1 MLTKWFEVRDER
13 FEKLVLPNVHVDT
26 LFSEGRWLEGPVY
39 VPAGRYLLFSDIPN
53 NRVLRFDEVTGVV
66 TPFQHTASFTNGHTL
81 DARGRVLSCEH
92 LSRSVTRVEHD
103 GSVTVI
109 ADTFEGR
116 RLNAPNDVV
125 VAADEAVWFTD
136 PTYGIS
142 TEYEGGRI
150 KSEIGS
156 RNVYR
161 VATDGSIKAVLT
173 DFVQPNG
180 IAFSPDGR
188 TLYVVDSGRKPAAL
202 YAFDVGHDNV
212 PENKRLLRECDIGI
226 YDGIRL
232 DRHGNIW
239 AGVGDGVQC
248 LAPDGA
254 LLGRIILAEAAAN
267 LSFGGPARN
276 RLYICATRSLF
287 AVYLNTTAAHPQQ
300 ACHTDATGV

>member
-1 MLTKWFEVRDER
+1 MTKWFEVHDER
-13 FEKLVLPNVHVDT
+13 FESLVLPNVHVDT

-53 NRVLRFDEVTGVV
+53 NRVLRFDEVNGLV
-66 TPFQHTASFTNGHTL
+66 TPFLHAANFTNGHTL
-81 DARGRVLSCEH
+81 DPQGRVLSCEH

-109 ADTFEGR
+109 ADAFEGKQ
-116 RLNAPNDVV
+116 LNSPNDVV
-125 VAADEAVWFTD
+125 VASNGAVWFTD
-136 PTYGIS
+136 PTYGIA

-150 KSEIGS
+150 ESEIGS

-161 VATDGSIKAVLT
+161 VATDGSIRAVLT

-180 IAFSPDGR
+180 LAFSPDGR

-202 YAFDVGHDNV
+202 YAFDVGGDNALA
-212 PENKRLLRECDIGI
+212 NRRLLRECDVGI

-248 LAPDGA
+248 LSSDGT
-254 LLGRIILAEAAAN
+254 LLGRIVLPEAAAN
-267 LSFGGPARN
+267 LCFGGPYRN
-276 RLYICATRSLF
+276 RIFICATRSLF
-287 AVYLNTTAAHPQQ
+287 AVYVNTTPVRARYRDL
-300 ACHTDATGV
+300 T